1 MGKLVVK
8 GLKTSVNLQDLPLEE
23 YQKNMPD
30 VGTEIYHDLQARIAV
45 QRRQSLGGTSFQQ
58 VRQQIAETQQILKN
72 S

>member
-23 YQKNMPD
+23 YQKNMLD

-58 VRQQIAETQQILKN
+58 VRQQIAEAQQILKN

>member
-1 MGKLVVK
+1 M
-8 GLKTSVNLQDLPLEE
+8 NLQDLPLEE
-23 YQKNMPD
+23 YQKNMLD

-58 VRQQIAETQQILKN
+58 VRQQIAEAQQILKN